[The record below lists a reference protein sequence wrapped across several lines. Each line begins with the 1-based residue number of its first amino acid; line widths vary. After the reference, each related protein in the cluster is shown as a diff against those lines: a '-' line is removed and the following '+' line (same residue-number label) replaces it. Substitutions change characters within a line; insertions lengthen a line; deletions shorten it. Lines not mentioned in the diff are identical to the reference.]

1 MASQS
6 ASRGQGAE
14 TRQPGRRN
22 PRDLHESDFYS
33 RSKKR
38 EREKYFSKLQ
48 KKKNEKQTEIREIGK
63 NRKLQNFRYLFSRYV
78 TTCFQHNF

>member
-38 EREKYFSKLQ
+38 ERKILFKIA
-48 KKKNEKQTEIREIGK
+48 KKKTRNRQKLEKLE
-63 NRKLQNFRYLFSRYV
+63 KLGIFKISGTFFRVMSLQLYLFS
-78 TTCFQHNF
+78 T